1 MISAIQ
7 IRKAGF
13 AFRISKEDFVKRYRP
28 VLKGDVDKLL
38 KVPTN
43 GAANIREQFVQKY
56 PKMKEWF

>member
-28 VLKGDVDKLL
+28 VLKGDVEKLL

-43 GAANIREQFVQKY
+43 GAANIRE
-56 PKMKEWF
+56 

>member
-38 KVPTN
+38 KVPSN